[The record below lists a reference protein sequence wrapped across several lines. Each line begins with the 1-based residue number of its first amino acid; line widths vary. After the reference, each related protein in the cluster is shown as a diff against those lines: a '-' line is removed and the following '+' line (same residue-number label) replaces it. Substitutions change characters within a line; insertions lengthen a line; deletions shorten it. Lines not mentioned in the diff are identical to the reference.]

1 MKKSTLTAFLA
12 ITFSLFSQA
21 FAKTIV
27 ISDIDDTLKMAHVK
41 AVGGA
46 LSRAF
51 MTKITFA
58 GMPDLLNEIA
68 KQRKVESFYYLSNAP
83 EFVMKRSHTKF
94 IQVNNYPQGKIILRS
109 NESKEDHKIINIK
122 KIIETE
128 KPDEVIF
135 FGDNGERDSAIYR
148 EAVDLYPEI
157 KFNTFIHYV
166 YPNAIEANQ
175 TAFVTALEPLLTLI
189 NEGVLSVTSLLTAS
203 KLSSAIA
210 LEEERETFKVQY
222 FPEFLDCSGFQLSL
236 PASDLRVL
244 NYKNALKKINSICGN

>member
-1 MKKSTLTAFLA
+1 MKITTSTVFLA
-12 ITFSLFSQA
+12 IIFSLFSQV

-68 KQRKVESFYYLSNAP
+68 KQKKVESFYYLSNAP

-94 IQVNNYPQGKIILRS
+94 ISVNKYPMGKIILRS
-109 NESKEDHKIINIK
+109 TESKEDHKIINIK

-135 FGDNGERDSAIYR
+135 FGDNGERDSSIYR
-148 EAVDLYPEI
+148 EAMDLYPEI

-175 TAFVTALEPLLTLI
+175 TAFVTALEPLLALI
-189 NEGVLSVTSLLTAS
+189 NDGVLSLTSLLTAS
-203 KLSSAIA
+203 KLSTAIA
-210 LEEERETFKVQY
+210 LEGERETFKVQY

-236 PASDLRVL
+236 PATELRVL
-244 NYKNALKKINSICGN
+244 NYKNAVKKIKAICEI